1 MSINRNNAHVKGI
14 IADANKIAK
23 ADADYASTTGGVWV
37 SIMLK
42 SVLARGDAKSSGLKE
57 RDDFTALLKLANLPS
72 GGSHAS
78 ERWSVAKC
86 GALTCHKALVKNLSG
101 LSLTPTSLYDVACYV
116 RGTGPFAKAKEG
128 VKPTPFN
135 GKGLGVKG
143 AGWAASNPN
152 APTVAQLKT
161 GITLANKARNW
172 SKTNKADDE
181 PQTAEE
187 WIASAAKKLKSLNDK
202 GPKAVKR
209 DGKVVVK
216 ARAAFDSDY
225 LRNAVREMQKYLTSK
240 KLNVLTGGKAKAA

>member
-1 MSINRNNAHVKGI
+1 MTINRNNAHVKGI
-14 IADANKIAK
+14 IADASKIAK

-42 SVLARGDAKSSGLKE
+42 SVLARGDKASGLAE

-86 GALTCHKALVKNLSG
+86 GALQCHKALVKNLSG
-101 LSLTPTSLYDVACYV
+101 LNLTPTSLYDVACYV

-128 VKPTPFN
+128 MKPTPFN

-143 AGWAASNPN
+143 AGWGTSNPN
-152 APTVAQLKT
+152 APTVAQLKA
-161 GITLANKARNW
+161 GIVLANKARNW
-172 SKTNKADDE
+172 SKLNKGNDD

-187 WIASAAKKLKSLNDK
+187 WIAAAAKKLKAINDK

-209 DGKVVVK
+209 EGKEIVK

-225 LRNAVREMQKYLTSK
+225 LRNAVREMHKYLTSK
-240 KLNVLTGGKAKAA
+240 KLNVVTGGKAKAA